1 MIVKHFHVS
10 MTIFVDTANILEA
23 EKWLKQPFVTGVTT
37 NPLLLSAAKPVNRFE
52 HLQKLSMLLNKEQL
66 IMVQAT
72 GETPD
77 ELLEDARTIHEMLPE
92 AIIKIPADRN
102 GFSIAPTLN
111 HDKIELCFTAVFSAA
126 QGIIAAFAGGH
137 YIAPYVGR
145 MIDAKIDPWEQI
157 EDMMDAFDAHE
168 LDAHVLAASLQSPEH
183 VAKAFAL
190 GCQITAKPSVLEQCI
205 NSEGT
210 DKLVK
215 EFNNARMV

>member
-1 MIVKHFHVS
+1 MIVKEFHVS

-37 NPLLLSAAKPVNRFE
+37 NPLLLAQAKPTNRFE
-52 HLQKLSMLLNKEQL
+52 HLKKISMLLNKEQL
-66 IMVQAT
+66 LMVQAT

-77 ELLEDARTIHEMLPE
+77 ELLEDARTIHEMLPD

-102 GFSIAPTLN
+102 GFTIAPTLN
-111 HDKIELCFTAVFSAA
+111 HDKMELCFTAVFSGA

-137 YIAPYVGR
+137 FIAPYVGR
-145 MIDAKIDPWEQI
+145 MLDVKIDPWAEI

-168 LDAHVLAASLQSPEH
+168 LDAHVLAASLRTPED

-205 NSEGT
+205 GVEHT
-210 DKLVK
+210 DKMVK
-215 EFNNARMV
+215 EFNKARMV